1 MKYDYLIV
9 GAGFAGSV
17 AAERLAS
24 QHNKKVLIVEKR
36 NHIGGNAFDEYDEHG
51 ILVHRYGPHI
61 FHTNSKE
68 VFDYLS
74 KFTEWRFYEHKVLAN
89 YQGELFPIPI
99 NRITINKF
107 FSLNLKTDE
116 EVKKFLESKAEKRFP
131 IMNSE
136 DIIVNQVGWELYE
149 AFFKHYTKKQWNLF
163 PNELSPT
170 VCGRIPVR
178 FNDDCRY
185 FTDKYQFMPKD
196 GYTKMFERM
205 LNHKN
210 IEIILN
216 TDYKKIINDIKFDKM
231 IYTGPIDYFFDY
243 MHGKLPYRSI
253 RFEWEN
259 IKKEYYQDVAQVNYT
274 DDKKIFTRVVEHK
287 KLSEQK
293 SNTTTISKEFA
304 LNEGEPFYPIPNENN
319 RRQYLLYK
327 NELAKLK
334 NVYCFGRLAE
344 YQYYNMDQVVA
355 NTLKIL
361 ENVLLCNIIKLQ
373 RLLLLIIV

>member
-327 NELAKLK
+327 NELTKLK

-344 YQYYNMDQVVA
+344 YQYYNMEQVVA
-355 NTLKIL
+355 NTLKVI
-361 ENVLLCNIIKLQ
+361 EKII
-373 RLLLLIIV
+373 I

>member
-36 NHIGGNAFDEYDEHG
+36 NHIGGNAFDEYDGNG

-216 TDYKKIINDIKFDKM
+216 TDYKKIISDIKYDKM

-243 MHGKLPYRSI
+243 IHGKLPYRSI

-274 DDKKIFTRVVEHK
+274 DDKKNFTRVVEHK

-304 LNEGEPFYPIPNENN
+304 LNEGEPFYPIPNEIN
-319 RRQYLLYK
+319 RKQYLLYK

-355 NTLKIL
+355 NTLKVI
-361 ENVLLCNIIKLQ
+361 EKII
-373 RLLLLIIV
+373 I

>member
-24 QHNKKVLIVEKR
+24 QHNEKVLIVEKR
-36 NHIGGNAFDEYDEHG
+36 NHIGGNAFDEYDGNG

-74 KFTEWRFYEHKVLAN
+74 KFTEWRFYEHKVFAN

-274 DDKKIFTRVVEHK
+274 DDKNIFTRVVEHK
-287 KLSEQK
+287 RLSEQK
-293 SNTTTISKEFA
+293 SNITTISKEYA
-304 LNEGEPFYPIPNENN
+304 QNEGEQFYPIPNENN

-327 NELAKLK
+327 NELTKLK

-355 NTLKIL
+355 NTLKVI
-361 ENVLLCNIIKLQ
+361 EKII
-373 RLLLLIIV
+373 I

>member
-36 NHIGGNAFDEYDEHG
+36 NQIGGNAFDEYDEHG

-116 EVKKFLESKAEKRFP
+116 EVKNFLESKAEKRFP

-149 AFFKHYTKKQWNLF
+149 AFFKHYTKKQWYLF

-185 FTDKYQFMPKD
+185 FNDKYQFMPKD

-216 TDYKKIINDIKFDKM
+216 TDYKKIINDIKYDKM

-243 MHGKLPYRSI
+243 IHGKLPYRSI

-274 DDKKIFTRVVEHK
+274 DDKKKFTRVVEHK

-304 LNEGEPFYPIPNENN
+304 LNEGEPFYPIPNEIN
-319 RRQYLLYK
+319 RKQYLLYK

-334 NVYCFGRLAE
+334 NVYWFGRLAE

-355 NTLKIL
+355 NTLKII
-361 ENVLLCNIIKLQ
+361 EKII
-373 RLLLLIIV
+373 

>member
-74 KFTEWRFYEHKVLAN
+74 QFTEWRFYEHKVLAN

-116 EVKKFLESKAEKRFP
+116 EVKKFLESKAERRFP

-205 LNHKN
+205 LNHNN
-210 IEIILN
+210 IEIILS
-216 TDYKKIINDIKFDKM
+216 TDYKKNINDIKFDKM

-259 IKKEYYQDVAQVNYT
+259 YDIKTYQPSSVINFVDPEFSYTRLTEY
-274 DDKKIFTRVVEHK
+274 KKTTN
-287 KLSEQK
+287 QK
-293 SNTTTISKEFA
+293 NTSTTISYEYPY
-304 LNEGEPFYPIPNENN
+304 LGEDPYYPILTDSNVTM
-319 RRQYLLYK
+319 
-327 NELAKLK
+327 LK
-334 NVYCFGRLAE
+334 SYITEANKIQNLTLCGRLAE
-344 YQYYNMDQVVA
+344 FRYYDIHQVVA
-355 NTLKIL
+355 R
-361 ENVLLCNIIKLQ
+361 VLSIFKNEKL
-373 RLLLLIIV
+373 VK